1 MNKWRVITVKWMR
14 VLSLA
19 EACLSPSCQI
29 WINAYQVINSITNTR
44 PPITHCKES
53 LVFPLM
59 NGLDDVFWLWQRA
72 MLDAFHL
79 KKFKNIKPGFSNSH
93 FTKKFGPKYSS
104 QAFENWF
111 IKPFTAI
118 DISKR
123 YNDFD
128 PEIEAQKVFEDS
140 VTTFPVHD
148 EQMMFKLHKKYS
160 EVEID
165 VTYRNISKY
174 LKKSAKLKGKINILN
189 LFVKM

>member
-1 MNKWRVITVKWMR
+1 
-14 VLSLA
+14 
-19 EACLSPSCQI
+19 
-29 WINAYQVINSITNTR
+29 
-44 PPITHCKES
+44 
-53 LVFPLM
+53 
-59 NGLDDVFWLWQRA
+59 

>member
-1 MNKWRVITVKWMR
+1 
-14 VLSLA
+14 
-19 EACLSPSCQI
+19 
-29 WINAYQVINSITNTR
+29 
-44 PPITHCKES
+44 
-53 LVFPLM
+53 
-59 NGLDDVFWLWQRA
+59 

-79 KKFKNIKPGFSNSH
+79 KKFKNIKPGFSISQN
-93 FTKKFGPKYSS
+93 FGPKYSTL
-104 QAFENWF
+104 AFDIWF

-174 LKKSAKLKGKINILN
+174 LFNAKFKEKKIIFWIYLWKCKTEKLNRYKK
-189 LFVKM
+189 K

>member
-1 MNKWRVITVKWMR
+1 
-14 VLSLA
+14 
-19 EACLSPSCQI
+19 
-29 WINAYQVINSITNTR
+29 
-44 PPITHCKES
+44 
-53 LVFPLM
+53 M
-59 NGLDDVFWLWQRA
+59 NGLDGVFWLWQKV

-79 KKFKNIKPGFSNSH
+79 KKFKNIKPGFVSH
-93 FTKKFGPKYSS
+93 SLIHITSDPFWFTWPIPVNH
-104 QAFENWF
+104 QFEWYKPEAI
-111 IKPFTAI
+111 IKPLKAI

-165 VTYRNISKY
+165 VTYRNIYQLFSRKCFRQKKNIENWIFWIY
-174 LKKSAKLKGKINILN
+174 LFKCKTEKLNRYRKK
-189 LFVKM
+189 